1 MVVGAA
7 VEENNR
13 GLLIPYTSSLPS
25 LRLTHQQES
34 SCPFL
39 GSVRGGVQRGCA
51 DGRRGMPAGSAI
63 LTPKSVSS
71 QVRAGAVGGGCA
83 PGHFFGRFSRPHLGA
98 LRGRLTVRSL
108 GVPGR
113 PYGLSDGERLRS
125 CSVAVAFSHVAAGA
139 GCSTAGGDR
148 CSPSL
153 GWGASVGVTWVSVRQ
168 FLSREHR
175 AGSQVVML
183 FPAQW
188 RNPFQ
193 VLAHWWFASG
203 FLSAIQASAGGM
215 VAGSGLSFRLSSITT
230 PCSEIFIWLSKIS
243 GMHHGKGMA
252 R

>member
-1 MVVGAA
+1 MVKGCGV
-7 VEENNR
+7 V
-13 GLLIPYTSSLPS
+13 LSPLPS
-25 LRLTHQQES
+25 PTSL
-34 SCPFL
+34 
-39 GSVRGGVQRGCA
+39 RGGVQHCWW
-51 DGRRGMPAGSAI
+51 GSV
-63 LTPKSVSS
+63 LS
-71 QVRAGAVGGGCA
+71 
-83 PGHFFGRFSRPHLGA
+83 L
-98 LRGRLTVRSL
+98 LR
-108 GVPGR
+108 
-113 PYGLSDGERLRS
+113 
-125 CSVAVAFSHVAAGA
+125 
-139 GCSTAGGDR
+139 
-148 CSPSL
+148 
-153 GWGASVGVTWVSVRQ
+153 WGASVGVTWVSVRQ

-243 GMHHGKGMA
+243 GMHNGKGMA

>member
-1 MVVGAA
+1 VLVVVGAA

-108 GVPGR
+108 GSPAVPTDYRMVKGCGVVLSPLPSPTSLRGR
-113 PYGLSDGERLRS
+113 GAALLVGIGALPPWDGAHR
-125 CSVAVAFSHVAAGA
+125 
-139 GCSTAGGDR
+139 
-148 CSPSL
+148 
-153 GWGASVGVTWVSVRQ
+153 WGVTWVSVRQ

-230 PCSEIFIWLSKIS
+230 PCSEIFI
-243 GMHHGKGMA
+243 
-252 R
+252 